1 MSYQSDPQ
9 RFQQPPVSSASMR
22 GQGIPGINP
31 YIKYTLLDGIVGFI
45 GALVVLYTQSLEGT
59 FFIFLCAFIAFYRG
73 IRAILYANH
82 HPATP
87 GRATG
92 IVSLILGG
100 LSIVIMIYLF
110 ATVGVH

>member
-1 MSYQSDPQ
+1 MSYQPDPQ
-9 RFQQPPVSSASMR
+9 KFQQPSGLYTSIR
-22 GQGIPGINP
+22 GQGIPGTNP
-31 YIKYTLLDGIVGFI
+31 YIRYTLFDGIVGFI
-45 GALVVLYTQSLEGT
+45 GSLVVLYTQSLEGT